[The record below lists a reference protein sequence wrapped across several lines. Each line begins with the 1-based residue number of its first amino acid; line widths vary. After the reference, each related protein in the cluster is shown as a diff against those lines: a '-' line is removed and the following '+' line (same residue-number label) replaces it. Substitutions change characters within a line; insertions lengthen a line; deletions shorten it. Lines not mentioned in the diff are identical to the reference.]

1 MKKVVLIVLVIG
13 ALVSLNANEYK
24 VSKVLD
30 DYLAAWNEHD
40 IKKIDSFY
48 ADDVQWYDLGYDYTT
63 KGKKKVSKAITD
75 AFLGYVPNMY
85 WAKNGDVFISDKTI
99 VYEWVYGGTF
109 NGKWGDISVVNKK
122 FEIKGIS
129 TTTIN
134 KHGKIIS
141 QKDYYDAYSF
151 QQQLGV
157 IK

>member
-1 MKKVVLIVLVIG
+1 MKKIVIVIWIIG
-13 ALVSLNANEYK
+13 TLVSLDANEYK

-30 DYLAAWNEHD
+30 DYLIAWNEHN

-48 ADDVQWYDLGYDYTT
+48 ASNVKWYDLGYDHTT
-63 KGKKKVSKAITD
+63 EGKKKVSKAITN
-75 AFLGYVPNMY
+75 AFLGSVPDMY
-85 WAKNGDVFISDKTI
+85 WAKNGDVFISGNTI

-109 NGKWGDISVVNKK
+109 NGKWGDISVANKK

-134 KHGKIIS
+134 KNGKIIS
-141 QKDYYDAYSF
+141 QKDYYDSYTF
-151 QQQLGV
+151 QKQLGV